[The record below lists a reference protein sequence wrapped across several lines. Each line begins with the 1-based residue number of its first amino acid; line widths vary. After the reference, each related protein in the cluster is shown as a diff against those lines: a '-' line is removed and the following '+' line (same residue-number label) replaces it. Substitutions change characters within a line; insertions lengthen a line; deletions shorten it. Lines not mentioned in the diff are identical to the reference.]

1 MKLVPFLLETHVEQ
15 KTASLINPGEHCRKG
30 IDSGIHTKVTTF
42 ILTTTATMIILHHLR
57 KETEKR
63 YVVQNLFTPVM
74 PRTRGYDL
82 KNAHNTSW
90 TKAAELTL
98 EMVGYVT
105 VFSCSNG
112 DY

>member
-1 MKLVPFLLETHVEQ
+1 MM
-15 KTASLINPGEHCRKG
+15 
-30 IDSGIHTKVTTF
+30 
-42 ILTTTATMIILHHLR
+42 MIILHHPR

-63 YVVQNLFTPVM
+63 YVVQNLFAPVM
-74 PRTRGYDL
+74 LRTRGYDL

-98 EMVGYVT
+98 EMVGYVM
-105 VFSCSNG
+105 VLSCSYG